1 LRVLRKRILHRYHYA
16 QSEITVHLSPFRL
29 LSFEIK
35 LPLKSLDELSP
46 DSERQ

>member
-1 LRVLRKRILHRYHYA
+1 M
-16 QSEITVHLSPFRL
+16 PFRL

>member
-1 LRVLRKRILHRYHYA
+1 M
-16 QSEITVHLSPFRL
+16 PFRL
-29 LSFEIK
+29 LSFKIK